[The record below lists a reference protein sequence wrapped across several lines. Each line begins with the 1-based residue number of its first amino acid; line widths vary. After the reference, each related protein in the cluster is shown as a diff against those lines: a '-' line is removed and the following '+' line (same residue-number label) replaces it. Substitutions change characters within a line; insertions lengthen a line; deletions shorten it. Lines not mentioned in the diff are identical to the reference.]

1 MACPMDTEQFNA
13 GIAADSKDTF
23 PFGEFESEVLAK
35 AERVA
40 IVAIAAIARTRIF
53 FIFVF

>member
-1 MACPMDTEQFNA
+1 MDTEQFNA

-23 PFGEFESEVLAK
+23 PFGEFESDVLAK